1 MLPPFQHEDRMIT
14 PLDRQAAIAAAAR
27 NPYAAAVSA

>member
-1 MLPPFQHEDRMIT
+1 MSNVAVVGGAGH
-14 PLDRQAAIAAAAR
+14 RQAAIAAAAR